1 MQTGSSISSNEDAPS
16 QELLLCPPNPP
27 QGKKKTTIKKV
38 PDVVTI
44 LETNNYSAEKVRQQ
58 GNLPTQNY
66 SFQSTSRQSPSM
78 LSIVDDHNKSSSNP
92 EIILA
97 TSTRSP
103 SPIAKDNSPSSECH
117 TKDRTVSFYKST
129 RVLPMGAR
137 LICEDTPNKTG
148 ELVLNTIFSMIKNVS

>member
-1 MQTGSSISSNEDAPS
+1 MQAGSSISSNEDAPS

-27 QGKKKTTIKKV
+27 QGKNKTMIKKV

-44 LETNNYSAEKVRQQ
+44 LETKNYSAEKVRQQ

-66 SFQSTSRQSPSM
+66 SFQSTSRQSSSM
-78 LSIVDDHNKSSSNP
+78 LSIVDDHDKSSSNP

-103 SPIAKDNSPSSECH
+103 SPTAKDNSPSSECH
-117 TKDRTVSFYKST
+117 TKDRTVSFYKS
-129 RVLPMGAR
+129 
-137 LICEDTPNKTG
+137 NKGFTHG
-148 ELVLNTIFSMIKNVS
+148 STSYK